1 MMSSHPLNIYY
12 PLSASLVFIGT
23 AFGII
28 GTVYVTFWYK
38 LRHLPVQD
46 RLILYVRLQPNIC
59 LPGAAHMFASS
70 RT

>member
-28 GTVYVTFWYK
+28 GTVYVT
-38 LRHLPVQD
+38 LRYSIRRLPVQD
-46 RLILYVRLQPNIC
+46 RLFFYVRLQPNIR
-59 LPGAAHMFASS
+59 LPPAEHMFASS